1 MSSPSERKASSK
13 STASKEPSGKKK
25 SFQADGIVVREL
37 RDLYANR
44 LLPIEKT
51 YLFSKFHLPE
61 ILDAELG
68 AKPTVLL
75 VGQYSTGKT

>member
-1 MSSPSERKASSK
+1 MRKSGNKKGERQL
-13 STASKEPSGKKK
+13 SGKGVM
-25 SFQADGIVVREL
+25 FQKDGIVVRQL
-37 RDLYANR
+37 RDLYANH